1 MRLASAAAA
10 GEEWTAMH
18 CLILANGPAPL
29 VEQIQYYANQ
39 ADLVIAADGGA
50 AHALAAGLFPDVVV
64 GDLDSLTPELLAEL
78 RAAEVT
84 VLRFPTRK
92 NETDMELALTEAI
105 RRGTTRVTILAATGG
120 RLDQTVGNIL
130 LLTLPAFQA
139 VPMRLVTDT
148 EEAFI
153 ARHYAHLAG
162 EAGDTVSLIPV
173 TPRVSGVTTLGL
185 EYPLERA
192 NLTLGPSLGI
202 SNAML
207 GADAEVKLHEG
218 LLLVIHAWQH
228 PPYRAVS
235 VVNGAPAIL
244 AEPPADET

>member
-1 MRLASAAAA
+1 
-10 GEEWTAMH
+10 MH
-18 CLILANGPAPL
+18 CLILANGPAPV

-92 NETDMELALTEAI
+92 NETDMELTLAEAV
-105 RRGTTRVTILAATGG
+105 RRGAARVTILAATGG
-120 RLDQTVGNIL
+120 RLDQTIGNIL

-139 VPMRLVTDT
+139 VPMRLITDT
-148 EEAFI
+148 EEAFV
-153 ARHYAHLAG
+153 ARGYAHLAG
-162 EAGDTVSLIPV
+162 EAGDTVSLIPLTPKV
-173 TPRVSGVTTLGL
+173 TGVTTLGL

-192 NLTLGPSLGI
+192 DLQLGPSLGI
-202 SNAML
+202 SNAMM
-207 GADAEVKLHEG
+207 GADAEVKVHDG
-218 LLLVIHAWQH
+218 LLLVVHAWQH
-228 PPYRAVS
+228 PPYRAVPS
-235 VVNGAPAIL
+235 ANGAPPTL
-244 AEPPADET
+244 VDLPADET